1 MRRSDKKANIAEANR
16 LAEEAFMKERE
27 MMGIPSP
34 VKEEAPEAPEAPE
47 TPENQSSFD
56 VDAAINKLI
65 TNKTKGG
72 VESMSSGEFEILFE
86 DDDFSLIVNC
96 DVEVDE
102 YPYFQAGGWN
112 EPDEGSNGGLIV
124 TIANGTMLVDREN
137 MEQDEITLTPEQ
149 LKPLEDTLSDII
161 NDPET
166 LHDYFEKTSDE
177 PDYDDDDDRYDRR
190 AASKEWGGMDEEI
203 NEIKRITKRLL
214 GE

>member
-47 TPENQSSFD
+47 NQSSFD
-56 VDAAINKLI
+56 VDAAINKLV
-65 TNKTKGG
+65 TNKTRGG
-72 VESMSSGEFEILFE
+72 VESMSGDEFEILFE
-86 DDDFSLIVNC
+86 DENFSLIVNC
-96 DVEVDE
+96 EVEVDE
-102 YPYFQAGGWN
+102 YPYFQSGGWN
-112 EPDEGSNGGLIV
+112 EPDEGSNGALDV
-124 TIANGTMLVDREN
+124 TIVKGTMMVDKED

-149 LKPLEDTLSDII
+149 LKPLEYIVSEII
-161 NDPET
+161 NDGDN
-166 LHDYFEKTSDE
+166 LNDYFEKNTNE
-177 PDYDDDDDRYDRR
+177 PDYDDYRDDDRYDSR

>member
-16 LAEEAFMKERE
+16 LAEEAFMRERE

-34 VKEEAPEAPEAPE
+34 VKEEAPEA
-47 TPENQSSFD
+47 PENQSSFD

-65 TNKTKGG
+65 TNKTRGG
-72 VESMSSGEFEILFE
+72 VESMSGGEFEILFE

-124 TIANGTMLVDREN
+124 TIANGTMLVDRED
-137 MEQDEITLTPEQ
+137 MGQDEITLTPEQ
-149 LKPLEDTLSDII
+149 LKPLEDTLNDII

-166 LHDYFEKTSDE
+166 LHDYFERTSDE
-177 PDYDDDDDRYDRR
+177 PDYDDHDDRYDRR

>member
-1 MRRSDKKANIAEANR
+1 MRRFDKKANIAEANR
-16 LAEEAFMKERE
+16 LADEAFMRERE

-34 VKEEAPEAPEAPE
+34 VKEEAPE
-47 TPENQSSFD
+47 TPEHTENQPSFD
-56 VDAAINKLI
+56 VEAAINKLVTDKI
-65 TNKTKGG
+65 KGG

-86 DDDFSLIVNC
+86 AEDFSLIVNC

-124 TIANGTMLVDREN
+124 TIANGTMLVDREG
-137 MEQDEITLTPEQ
+137 MGQDEIALTPEQ
-149 LKPLEDTLSDII
+149 LKPLENTLSDII

-166 LHDYFEKTSDE
+166 LHDYFERTSSE
-177 PDYDDDDDRYDRR
+177 PDYDEYRDDYRYDRR
-190 AASKEWGGMDEEI
+190 SASKEWGGMDEEI

>member
-47 TPENQSSFD
+47 NQSSFD
-56 VDAAINKLI
+56 VDAAINKLVI
-65 TNKTKGG
+65 NKTKGG
-72 VESMSSGEFEILFE
+72 VESMSGDEFEILFE
-86 DDDFSLIVNC
+86 DENFSLIVNC
-96 DVEVDE
+96 EVEVDE
-102 YPYFQAGGWN
+102 YPYFQSGGWN

-124 TIANGTMLVDREN
+124 TIVNGTMMVDKED

-166 LHDYFEKTSDE
+166 LNDYFERNRDE
-177 PDYDDDDDRYDRR
+177 PDYDDDDRYDRR

-203 NEIKRITKRLL
+203 NEIKRITKSLL

>member
-47 TPENQSSFD
+47 NQSSFD
-56 VDAAINKLI
+56 VDAAINKLVI
-65 TNKTKGG
+65 NKTKGG
-72 VESMSSGEFEILFE
+72 VESMSGDEFEILFE
-86 DDDFSLIVNC
+86 DENFSLIVNC
-96 DVEVDE
+96 EVEVDE
-102 YPYFQAGGWN
+102 YPYFQSGGWN

-124 TIANGTMLVDREN
+124 TIVNGTMMVDKED

-166 LHDYFEKTSDE
+166 LNDYFERNRDE
-177 PDYDDDDDRYDRR
+177 PDYDDDDRYDRR